1 MGEWFMSVE
10 PFDFS
15 CAVMLPN
22 GTLADVQQTDIQR
35 GQREDRTYFVAV
47 RPRSGQ
53 TTYMGA
59 LHLSRTALLNL
70 EACPGDTRAEKS
82 RWVADA
88 LQTWVKAHGLS
99 PDFALDLTVDADEDH
114 VYRVGITSH

>member
-1 MGEWFMSVE
+1 MGLE

-22 GTLADVQQTDIQR
+22 GTLADVRQTDIQR
-35 GQREDRTYFVAV
+35 GKLR
-47 RPRSGQ
+47 
-53 TTYMGA
+53 
-59 LHLSRTALLNL
+59 LHLSRTAVVNL
-70 EACPGDTRAEKS
+70 EACPGDTRADKS

-99 PDFALDLTVDADEDH
+99 PDFELDLTVDADKDR